1 MKRGTAYFI
10 SRPRTHEDLTV
21 PHLAEEE
28 HTYEIVKHITLTGI
42 EYENFSL
49 DMLAD
54 RQFIEEN
61 ADLCSEGNIFKC
73 LLISKKGRNDGIL
86 VVPDGTAFVKFA
98 AYISEV
104 Q

>member
-1 MKRGTAYFI
+1 MKAFFVRN
-10 SRPRTHEDLTV
+10 PRRAEDLCR
-21 PHLAEEE
+21 PHMPEQE
-28 HTYEIVKHITLTGI
+28 HTYEVVKRITLTGI

-61 ADLCSEGNIFKC
+61 ADLCSEGDIFKC
-73 LLISKKGRNDGIL
+73 LLINKKGENHGIL
-86 VVPDGTAFVKFA
+86 VVPDGTAFVKWA
-98 AYISEV
+98 AYVSEV